1 MTRDQIL
8 QRARAAT
15 ANDPP
20 QVVGY
25 SEAELEKR
33 EAHRRTI
40 ERLRELRALWAREA
54 NDRPAVVPPAPR
66 RASTEAE
73 RLTEAARSLKPAPS
87 VGAEVRVSEA
97 LQWLLAP
104 PAPEPDGDG
113 PPTKRS
119 GGCGLE
125 PPPDTHRPFPLVRV
139 RVPGVPHSRARATP
153 AGSAPQPPTAPRR
166 RAAELPVTTRRVRPA
181 APLQAWRRALRWAAG
196 GGW

>member
-33 EAHRRTI
+33 EVHRRTI
-40 ERLRELRALWAREA
+40 TRLRELRALWAREA
-54 NDRPAVVPPAPR
+54 ADRPAVLPPERGCTRSATPPA
-66 RASTEAE
+66 EA
-73 RLTEAARSLKPAPS
+73 T
-87 VGAEVRVSEA
+87 
-97 LQWLLAP
+97 P

-139 RVPGVPHSRARATP
+139 RVPGVPHSRARASRV
-153 AGSAPQPPTAPRR
+153 GSAPQPPTAPRR
-166 RAAELPVTTRRVRPA
+166 RAAELPVTTKRVRPA
-181 APLQAWRRALRWAAG
+181 KPLPAWRRALRWAAG

>member
-54 NDRPAVVPPAPR
+54 NDRPAVVPPAPQ
-66 RASTEAE
+66 
-73 RLTEAARSLKPAPS
+73 P
-87 VGAEVRVSEA
+87 
-97 LQWLLAP
+97 P
-104 PAPEPDGDG
+104 PAPGPDGDG

-125 PPPDTHRPFPLVRV
+125 PPPDTRRPFPLVRV

-166 RAAELPVTTRRVRPA
+166 RAAELPVTTKRVRPA
-181 APLQAWRRALRWAAG
+181 KPLPAWRRALRWAAG